1 MIAIAGAFNQG
12 KALGRP
18 FANVRFPAL
27 VTDRCPQGRSLQCMN
42 EVFGQLG
49 EYNTVKQNNDTV
61 VPCLAACEDQ
71 INQISISQSTLPN
84 A

>member
-1 MIAIAGAFNQG
+1 
-12 KALGRP
+12 
-18 FANVRFPAL
+18 
-27 VTDRCPQGRSLQCMN
+27 MN

-49 EYNTVKQNNDTV
+49 EYNTIRQENGSL

-71 INQISISQSTLPN
+71 INQISISQSALPN